1 MRHRDREPCARGEIR
16 TVSKLIDL
24 HRQCV
29 SLTSASNR
37 ARRPVQKFPEPA
49 SPRNVHTSFQMKLL
63 KMATSAAITLL
74 RLRFQ
79 PSMKGEANIQIM
91 PMSKTKPVPPTMQNL
106 A

>member
-1 MRHRDREPCARGEIR
+1 
-16 TVSKLIDL
+16 
-24 HRQCV
+24 
-29 SLTSASNR
+29 
-37 ARRPVQKFPEPA
+37 
-49 SPRNVHTSFQMKLL
+49 MKLL